1 MSTTVPPDDLLPASP
16 PHVARLPGEG
26 WLPPAILSAVALLN
40 GIGLL
45 LVTRRLAGAFSTD
58 LPLWQV
64 FVTALI
70 ATTLARQTRIQW
82 RRQVMAWDA
91 RQASLLDQMV
101 GWGASTGLL
110 LVAGGC
116 CYPGYRNGEWL
127 AWLPLL
133 IADQFW
139 RQNFFDN
146 GRPGAETSDAAIDSA
161 ELNQA
166 DVGDADRKGPGLNG
180 ADLNRPELARPAP
193 SVFDAEGS
201 DPAEMAENLADEAT
215 CLNQEAAVWPSEA
228 DYVQQVF
235 RVRDADGQEV
245 VYAAVRADFLA
256 GQRHAIV
263 HVGFCP
269 PLAATPLVEAAACQW
284 PDARVRVTQALPHGV
299 RLDVRLGEPA
309 EEACGVPID
318 LAATPSLPVAAGGAA
333 RVV

>member
-1 MSTTVPPDDLLPASP
+1 MSTTVPPGDLLPASP
-16 PHVARLPGEG
+16 QHATRLLHPG
-26 WLPPAILSAVALLN
+26 WLPPAILAIVALLN
-40 GIGLL
+40 GAGLL

-64 FVTALI
+64 FVTALV
-70 ATTLARQTRIQW
+70 ATAMAWYARTQW
-82 RRQVMAWDA
+82 RRQVAAWDES
-91 RQASLLDQMV
+91 RQPLLDLAV
-101 GWGASTGLL
+101 GWGTSTGLL
-110 LVAGGC
+110 LLAAGC

-146 GRPGAETSDAAIDSA
+146 GQPGQELTTADTDLPTEPDEQECLAAGVA
-161 ELNQA
+161 L
-166 DVGDADRKGPGLNG
+166 G
-180 ADLNRPELARPAP
+180 AP
-193 SVFDAEGS
+193 SLAAEDDGS
-201 DPAEMAENLADEAT
+201 KSSDE
-215 CLNQEAAVWPSEA
+215 EASGASDEETI
-228 DYVQQVF
+228 QQVF

-256 GQRHAIV
+256 GQRNAIV

-269 PLAATPLVEAAACQW
+269 PLPATPHVEAAACHW
-284 PDARVRVTQALPHGV
+284 PDVRVRVTQALPHGV

-318 LAATPSLPVAAGGAA
+318 LAAAPSLPRSPGGAA